1 MKLYAEVYR
10 EVEPKR
16 LKLKKEKERL
26 QKKLD
31 EKAMAEAELRQV
43 LAMVEELQTEAAEKE
58 REKDELSATAED
70 LKIKLERA
78 GQLVDGLAGEKVR
91 WEISIT
97 NFDRQ
102 LGNLAGDV
110 AESAFAVTTH
120 FSACSNFCTSPL
132 AVPFWL

>member
-1 MKLYAEVYR
+1 
-10 EVEPKR
+10 
-16 LKLKKEKERL
+16 
-26 QKKLD
+26 
-31 EKAMAEAELRQV
+31 
-43 LAMVEELQTEAAEKE
+43 MVEELQTEATEKE

-110 AESAFAVTTH
+110 TIAAAFLSYAGPFGATYRENLVARVPADLH
-120 FSACSNFCTSPL
+120 PSPVIRYPWH
-132 AVPFWL
+132 AVPP